1 MKRCVKSLLLVAL
14 IGFVPLVMAQSPTED
29 ATQTPVQTVI
39 EGSKAAG
46 SAVIE
51 TSRETVR
58 GAAEAG
64 SEFGGA
70 VKSGTQTVVGQ
81 TKSLWRETVGPALE
95 RTSGALPSLIKAVI
109 LLIAFWIAA
118 LVVGSATTKI
128 LKITK
133 LDNKAAKDLGLEKL
147 LQKPDGTQRSLES
160 LAGKLVKW
168 LILLFG
174 FVAFFNAL
182 NLQMVAGPLQN
193 IIDKIVGV
201 IPHLLKA
208 ALILFVYWAIATLLK
223 LAVTKVL
230 TVSKFDA
237 WSEKYFPK
245 REIKG
250 EQVGAGALIGRLL
263 FYIILLFGIP
273 PFLDALG
280 QQALVTPLQEMLAKA
295 LAFIPN
301 IVAAAV
307 ILFIG
312 CVVATIVRE
321 LTSNFLVAVGADE
334 GVKKIGIE
342 KMVGKKKL
350 SDIIGLIVYFFILVP
365 IIVAAVDALQ
375 IKAISDPVKA
385 TLETILTAIPAI
397 LVALIIISVGYAIAK
412 VVRGLV
418 ENLLAGIGFDAL
430 PEKVGLSI
438 LKPKGENTLSSIIGT
453 IVMAVILLLTAQ
465 QALASLGFD
474 QLAELVNTI
483 VRYLPHLAVGLI
495 ILFVTL
501 SLAKYIS
508 NLVAKATSASPHS
521 KLISNIARYAIIF
534 LGAGMT
540 LTQLGISEQIVFITI
555 GSVLGGLSLALGLA
569 FGLGGKEKAKEL
581 IESYNK

>member
-193 IIDKIVGV
+193 IIDK
-201 IPHLLKA
+201 A
-208 ALILFVYWAIATLLK
+208 D
-223 LAVTKVL
+223 
-230 TVSKFDA
+230 FDVA
-237 WSEKYFPK
+237 
-245 REIKG
+245 RIDEI
-250 EQVGAGALIGRLL
+250 
-263 FYIILLFGIP
+263 
-273 PFLDALG
+273 
-280 QQALVTPLQEMLAKA
+280 
-295 LAFIPN
+295 
-301 IVAAAV
+301 
-307 ILFIG
+307 
-312 CVVATIVRE
+312 E
-321 LTSNFLVAVGADE
+321 LTT
-334 GVKKIGIE
+334 KH
-342 KMVGKKKL
+342 
-350 SDIIGLIVYFFILVP
+350 DIIAFLTN
-365 IIVAAVDALQ
+365 VAEYVGPSSRWIHYGMTSSDVLDTATALQ
-375 IKAISDPVKA
+375 CKQAGN
-385 TLETILTAIPAI
+385 
-397 LVALIIISVGYAIAK
+397 LI
-412 VVRGLV
+412 
-418 ENLLAGIGFDAL
+418 
-430 PEKVGLSI
+430 
-438 LKPKGENTLSSIIGT
+438 
-453 IVMAVILLLTAQ
+453 
-465 QALASLGFD
+465 
-474 QLAELVNTI
+474 LAELKVFAESLRKQAIKYKDVVCIGRSHGIHAEPTSFGLKFTLWFDEMNRNI
-483 VRYLPHLAVGLI
+483 KRMERAIEAVSVGQISGAVGNYAHLAPEI
-495 ILFVTL
+495 EE
-501 SLAKYIS
+501 LACKHLELKPVNRPHCYS
-508 NLVAKATSASPHS
+508 SA
-521 KLISNIARYAIIF
+521 
-534 LGAGMT
+534 
-540 LTQLGISEQIVFITI
+540 
-555 GSVLGGLSLALGLA
+555 
-569 FGLGGKEKAKEL
+569 
-581 IESYNK
+581 